1 MTSTIARQ
9 FTLYASQGRIYAEN
23 AAGKLIDLGAI
34 RKEGNVFAYRLDADG
49 VSGDVSE
56 SAARALADV
65 EQRIDMAYMDGQFT
79 ALPDLRS
86 SVDLP
91 ADTPKASISLVEAS
105 LPPPTDGE
113 TPHIF

>member
-1 MTSTIARQ
+1 MTSIAKQ

-49 VSGDVSE
+49 VSGEASE
-56 SAARALADV
+56 SAARALADI
-65 EQRIDMAYMDGQFT
+65 EQRVNMPYMDGQFT
-79 ALPDLRS
+79 ALPDLRD
-86 SVDLP
+86 SVYLP
-91 ADTPKASISLVEAS
+91 LHTPKVGISLIDAIS
-105 LPPPTDGE
+105 PPAPGGE

>member
-1 MTSTIARQ
+1 MTSTIDRQ

-23 AAGKLIDLGAI
+23 TAGKLIDLGAI

-49 VSGDVSE
+49 VSGEASE

-65 EQRIDMAYMDGQFT
+65 EQRVNMAYMDGQFT
-79 ALPDLRS
+79 ALPDLRD
-86 SVDLP
+86 SVELP
-91 ADTPKASISLVEAS
+91 HDTPKVGISLVDAIS
-105 LPPPTDGE
+105 PPIPGGE